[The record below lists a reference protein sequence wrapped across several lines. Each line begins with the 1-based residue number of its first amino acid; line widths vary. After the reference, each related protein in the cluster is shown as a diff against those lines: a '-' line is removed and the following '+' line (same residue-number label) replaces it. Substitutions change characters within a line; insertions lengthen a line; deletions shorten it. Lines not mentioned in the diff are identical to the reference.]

1 MLRSFGGNG
10 KGESSM
16 IRWWSISCS
25 VCPLV
30 LHKSIMVVNGRFLH
44 PVFDLRSC
52 PHSSVCLVFSVEAHL
67 LEFNAPFVASS
78 SLVKDC
84 SVGALFPLPFEGLD
98 GPSVDPLSRDARQHG

>member
-1 MLRSFGGNG
+1 MEGSCIPSSIFGAALT
-10 KGESSM
+10 
-16 IRWWSISCS
+16 
-25 VCPLV
+25 PA
-30 LHKSIMVVNGRFLH
+30 F
-44 PVFDLRSC
+44 
-52 PHSSVCLVFSVEAHL
+52 CLVFSVEAHL